1 MDGFVTLPSFIL
13 PATFGSARSCCFLSI
28 RLQLD
33 FILILS
39 SYRWLS
45 FLAIA
50 TMQYI
55 RLFSHITRGRIVISY
70 EPYTATEDVIVSWT
84 RLIQYSQMATS
95 YDIELLLL
103 FYWELTVWHSL
114 SSQWWQSLAPM
125 LPFHPTHISAVA
137 FEFWLPASACCLFVG
152 LIDCVVHILPSLYS
166 TFGFGQRSLRWP
178 LWLCLVDCTSPMLLH
193 FSNHSISFAWFGLS
207 SIYLA
212 VFVQG
217 PVRLYLNCR

>member
-1 MDGFVTLPSFIL
+1 
-13 PATFGSARSCCFLSI
+13 
-28 RLQLD
+28 
-33 FILILS
+33 
-39 SYRWLS
+39 
-45 FLAIA
+45 
-50 TMQYI
+50 MQYI

-70 EPYTATEDVIVSWT
+70 EPYTATEDVIVSCT

-103 FYWELTVWHSL
+103 FYWELTVWHSS

-125 LPFHPTHISAVA
+125 LPSHPTHIYAVA

-178 LWLCLVDCTSPMLLH
+178 HRCLVNCTSPMLLY
-193 FSNHSISFAWFGLS
+193 FSSHYFNYRLRPEVSSLASLIMLGRLYLANVAAFQQSLYFFCLIIGLS